1 MGGRGA
7 SYKGK
12 GSRTIKPL
20 FRKNTANE
28 FERIYNEQSK
38 VVAEIQKLERGMP
51 IAISKAKTEMEKLEI
66 RRKYNKKIAEKRK
79 QASELGRK
87 IGL

>member
-7 SYKGK
+7 VGRGK

-28 FERIYNEQSK
+28 RERLFNQQSK
-38 VVAEIQKLERGMP
+38 IVGEIQKLERGMP
-51 IAISKAKTEMEKLEI
+51 IAIAKAKTQMEKMQI
-66 RRKYNKKIAEKRK
+66 RKEYNKKIEEKRK
-79 QASELGRK
+79 KASAIGKKLG
-87 IGL
+87 L